1 VREGFLEILENVHRA
16 LPRVPVNGVEVQKM
30 MPGGTEFIVGVSRD
44 LQFGPL
50 VMFGLGGIWVNLLK
64 DVSFRLAK
72 GLSLR
77 ETERMLMETKG
88 YTLLRG
94 FRGRPPLDVEAVK
107 ETIARVAQLVS
118 DFPEIAEMDINPLV
132 AYESGVAA
140 LDVKMTIS

>member
-1 VREGFLEILENVHRA
+1 
-16 LPRVPVNGVEVQKM
+16 
-30 MPGGTEFIVGVSRD
+30 
-44 LQFGPL
+44 
-50 VMFGLGGIWVNLLK
+50 MFGLGGIWVNLLK

-77 ETERMLMETKG
+77 EIERMLTETKG

-94 FRGRPPLDVEAVK
+94 FRGSAPLDVEAVK

-132 AYESGVAA
+132 AYERGVAA